1 MLIHKINYVWLPW
14 TRKFSVLFFY
24 LQNLQEPW
32 NISKTILLY
41 YTFSTLVTKS
51 DKPFPTY
58 PTAIAS
64 LTTSVSRN
72 SESAPGTSSMTTIDT
87 WNYSRRRPIL
97 SPVITVRTC
106 SNTTCTLWL
115 LETFQEPW
123 NISRTVWACSFPFS
137 AFLITHGRIRLLQ
150 EHLVVWE

>member
-1 MLIHKINYVWLPW
+1 MFDSPELES
-14 TRKFSVLFFY
+14 FLFCFF

-51 DKPFPTY
+51 DKLFPTY

-97 SPVITVRTC
+97 SPVMTFTTC
-106 SNTTCTLWL
+106 SSTTCTYLWL

-123 NISRTVWACSFPFS
+123 TISRTVWACSFPFIV
-137 AFLITHGRIRLLQ
+137 FLITHGRIRLLQ
-150 EHLVVWE
+150 EHLDVWE